1 MKQLDIELVR
11 YEKLKHVKFLV
22 NRIQH
27 RQEHIHN
34 EFELFVVLKGEGVAK
49 IKSHTYDIK
58 EGDIYLINSGEV
70 HSYARNPVNDIVL
83 DHKKDNAPLFLFA
96 QISNHCLREYF
107 PQIRT
112 TVFNSCNLKDYLNEE
127 ETKEVIRLLVE
138 SAKAYFLEENLYP
151 LKILGNISR
160 VLAKCY
166 ERVPYEIISEA
177 QKNNLK
183 QKNLRIERIISYID
197 ANFET
202 QIRLQDLA
210 EQENL
215 SPTHFS
221 HLFTSL
227 FGVTFQDYV
236 NIKRMEQCIR
246 LMPNKEKTLLEISY
260 ESGFSDPKYMNRMFI
275 KHYGYT
281 PKEYRRRIGAEQ
293 VEVKQVIHETETIY
307 SVSDSVNA
315 LTTFEKDFKQTAPY
329 VFKDHPL
336 GWFLTINISIRFV
349 FA

>member
-11 YEKLKHVKFLV
+11 YEKLKHIKFLV

-34 EFELFVVLKGEGVAK
+34 EFELFLVLRGEGVAK

-70 HSYARNPVNDIVL
+70 HSYARNPANDIL
-83 DHKKDNAPLFLFA
+83 DSKKDTAPLFLFA

-112 TVFNSCNLKDYLNEE
+112 TVFNSCNLRDYLSEDE
-127 ETKEVIRLLVE
+127 VKEVTNLLVS

-151 LKILGNISR
+151 LKVLGNISKVIMR
-160 VLAKCY
+160 CY
-166 ERVPYEIISEA
+166 QKVPYEIISEA

-275 KHYGYT
+275 KHFGYT

-307 SVSDSVNA
+307 SVSDSINA
-315 LTTFEKDFKQTAPY
+315 LEAFEKDNQ
-329 VFKDHPL
+329 
-336 GWFLTINISIRFV
+336 
-349 FA
+349 

>member
-1 MKQLDIELVR
+1 MKQLDVELIR

-22 NRIQH
+22 NRIQF
-27 RQEHIHN
+27 RKEHIHN
-34 EFELFVVLKGEGVAK
+34 EFEIFIVLKGSGIAK
-49 IKSHTYDIK
+49 IKNKSYSIK
-58 EGDIYLINSGEV
+58 EGDIFLINSGEV
-70 HSYARNPVNDIVL
+70 HSYMRDPLYTLDVEDTNDV
-83 DHKKDNAPLFLFA
+83 PLFLFV

-112 TVFNSCNLKDYLNEE
+112 TIFNSCNLRDYLSDAEANSM
-127 ETKEVIRLLVE
+127 INLLVQ
-138 SAKAYFLEENLYP
+138 SAKIYFMEEPLYQ
-151 LKILGNISR
+151 LN
-160 VLAKCY
+160 VLSNVAKVLVSCY
-166 ERVPYEIISEA
+166 KQVPHEIISEA
-177 QKNNLK
+177 QKTNLK
-183 QKNLRIERIISYID
+183 QKNLRVERIISYID

-227 FGVTFQDYV
+227 FGVTFQNYV

-275 KHYGYT
+275 KHFGYT
-281 PKEYRRRIGAEQ
+281 PKEYRKRLGMEQ
-293 VEVKQVIHETETIY
+293 KEISQITREFETIY
-307 SVSDSVNA
+307 SLSESIGA
-315 LTTFEKDFKQTAPY
+315 LEEYQKSHAE
-329 VFKDHPL
+329 
-336 GWFLTINISIRFV
+336 
-349 FA
+349 

>member
-1 MKQLDIELVR
+1 MKQLDVELIR

-22 NRIQH
+22 NRIQY
-27 RQEHIHN
+27 RKEHIHN
-34 EFELFVVLKGEGVAK
+34 EFEIFIVLKGSGIAK
-49 IKSHTYDIK
+49 IKNKSYSLK
-58 EGDIYLINSGEV
+58 SGDIFLINSGEV
-70 HSYARNPVNDIVL
+70 HSYMRDPLYTL
-83 DHKKDNAPLFLFA
+83 DVEDTDDVPLFLFV

-112 TVFNSCNLKDYLNEE
+112 TVFNSCNLRDYLSDDEANSM
-127 ETKEVIRLLVE
+127 INLLVQ
-138 SAKAYFLEENLYP
+138 SAKIYFAEEPLYQ
-151 LKILGNISR
+151 LNVLSNI
-160 VLAKCY
+160 AKVIVSCY
-166 ERVPYEIISEA
+166 KQVPHEIISEA
-177 QKNNLK
+177 QKTNLK
-183 QKNLRIERIISYID
+183 QKNLRVERIISYID

-227 FGVTFQDYV
+227 FGVTFQNYV

-275 KHYGYT
+275 KHFGYT
-281 PKEYRRRIGAEQ
+281 PKEYRKRLGMEQ
-293 VEVKQVIHETETIY
+293 KEISQITREFETIY
-307 SVSDSVNA
+307 SVSESITA
-315 LTTFEKDFKQTAPY
+315 LEEYQKTHAE
-329 VFKDHPL
+329 
-336 GWFLTINISIRFV
+336 
-349 FA
+349 

>member
-1 MKQLDIELVR
+1 MKQLDVELIR

-22 NRIQH
+22 NRIQY
-27 RQEHIHN
+27 RKEHIHN
-34 EFELFVVLKGEGVAK
+34 EFEIFIVLKGSGIAK
-49 IKSHTYDIK
+49 IKNKSYSLK
-58 EGDIYLINSGEV
+58 SGDIFLINSGEV
-70 HSYARNPVNDIVL
+70 HSYMRDPLYTL
-83 DHKKDNAPLFLFA
+83 DVEDTDDVPLFLFA

-112 TVFNSCNLKDYLNEE
+112 TVFNSCNLRDYLSDAEANSM
-127 ETKEVIRLLVE
+127 INLLVQ
-138 SAKAYFLEENLYP
+138 SAKIYFAEEPLYQ
-151 LKILGNISR
+151 LNVLSNI
-160 VLAKCY
+160 AKVIVSCY
-166 ERVPYEIISEA
+166 KQVPHEIISEA
-177 QKNNLK
+177 QKTNLK
-183 QKNLRIERIISYID
+183 QKNLRVERIISYID

-227 FGVTFQDYV
+227 FGVTFQNYV

-275 KHYGYT
+275 KHFGYT
-281 PKEYRRRIGAEQ
+281 PKEYRKRLGMEQ
-293 VEVKQVIHETETIY
+293 KEISQITREFETIY
-307 SVSDSVNA
+307 SVSESITA
-315 LTTFEKDFKQTAPY
+315 LEEYQKNHAE
-329 VFKDHPL
+329 
-336 GWFLTINISIRFV
+336 
-349 FA
+349 

>member
-1 MKQLDIELVR
+1 MKQLDVELIR

-22 NRIQH
+22 NRIQF
-27 RQEHIHN
+27 RKEHIHN
-34 EFELFVVLKGEGVAK
+34 EFEIFIVLKGSGIAK
-49 IKSHTYDIK
+49 IKNKSYSLK
-58 EGDIYLINSGEV
+58 EGDIFLINSGEV
-70 HSYARNPVNDIVL
+70 HSYMRDPLYTLDVDDTNDV
-83 DHKKDNAPLFLFA
+83 PLFLFV

-112 TVFNSCNLKDYLNEE
+112 TVFNSCNLRDYLSDEE
-127 ETKEVIRLLVE
+127 ANSMINLLVQSAKIYFMEEPLYQLNVLSNIAKVLVSCYKEV
-138 SAKAYFLEENLYP
+138 P
-151 LKILGNISR
+151 H
-160 VLAKCY
+160 
-166 ERVPYEIISEA
+166 EIISEA
-177 QKNNLK
+177 QKTNLK
-183 QKNLRIERIISYID
+183 QKNLRVERIISYID

-227 FGVTFQDYV
+227 FGVTFQNYV

-275 KHYGYT
+275 KHFGYT
-281 PKEYRRRIGAEQ
+281 PKEYRKRLGMEQ
-293 VEVKQVIHETETIY
+293 KEISQITHEFETIY
-307 SVSDSVNA
+307 SLSESVGA
-315 LTTFEKDFKQTAPY
+315 LEEYQKSHAK
-329 VFKDHPL
+329 
-336 GWFLTINISIRFV
+336 
-349 FA
+349 

>member
-1 MKQLDIELVR
+1 MKQLDVELIR

-22 NRIQH
+22 NRIQF
-27 RQEHIHN
+27 RKEHIHN
-34 EFELFVVLKGEGVAK
+34 EFEIFIVLKGSGIAK
-49 IKSHTYDIK
+49 IKNKSYSLK
-58 EGDIYLINSGEV
+58 AGDIFLINSGEV
-70 HSYARNPVNDIVL
+70 HSYMRDPLYTL
-83 DHKKDNAPLFLFA
+83 DVEDTDDVPLFLFV

-112 TVFNSCNLKDYLNEE
+112 TIFNSCNLRDYLSDEE
-127 ETKEVIRLLVE
+127 ANSMINLLVQSAKLYFMEDPLYQLNVLSNIAKVLVSCYKEV
-138 SAKAYFLEENLYP
+138 P
-151 LKILGNISR
+151 H
-160 VLAKCY
+160 
-166 ERVPYEIISEA
+166 EIISEA
-177 QKNNLK
+177 QKTNLK
-183 QKNLRIERIISYID
+183 QKNLRVERIISYID

-227 FGVTFQDYV
+227 FGVTFQNYV

-275 KHYGYT
+275 KHFGYT
-281 PKEYRRRIGAEQ
+281 PKEYRKRLGMEQ
-293 VEVKQVIHETETIY
+293 KEISQSDEEFETIY
-307 SVSDSVNA
+307 TIQNSIKA
-315 LTTFEKDFKQTAPY
+315 LDDFIEQHK
-329 VFKDHPL
+329 
-336 GWFLTINISIRFV
+336 
-349 FA
+349 

>member
-1 MKQLDIELVR
+1 MKQLDVELIR

-22 NRIQH
+22 NRIQF
-27 RQEHIHN
+27 RKEHIHN
-34 EFELFVVLKGEGVAK
+34 EFEIFIVLKGSGIAK
-49 IKSHTYDIK
+49 IKNKSYSLK
-58 EGDIYLINSGEV
+58 EGDIFLINSGEV
-70 HSYARNPVNDIVL
+70 HSYMRDPLYTL
-83 DHKKDNAPLFLFA
+83 DVEDTDDVPLFLFV

-112 TVFNSCNLKDYLNEE
+112 TIFNSCNLRDYLTDEE
-127 ETKEVIRLLVE
+127 ANSMINLLVQSAKIYFMEEPLYQLNVLSNIAKVLVSCYKEV
-138 SAKAYFLEENLYP
+138 P
-151 LKILGNISR
+151 H
-160 VLAKCY
+160 
-166 ERVPYEIISEA
+166 EIISEA
-177 QKNNLK
+177 QKTNLK
-183 QKNLRIERIISYID
+183 QKNLRVERIISYID

-227 FGVTFQDYV
+227 FGVTFQNYV

-275 KHYGYT
+275 KHFGYT
-281 PKEYRRRIGAEQ
+281 PKEYRKRLGMEQ
-293 VEVKQVIHETETIY
+293 KEISQITREFETIY
-307 SVSDSVNA
+307 SLSESIGA
-315 LTTFEKDFKQTAPY
+315 LEEYQKS
-329 VFKDHPL
+329 H
-336 GWFLTINISIRFV
+336 S
-349 FA
+349 

>member
-22 NRIQH
+22 NRIQL

-34 EFELFVVLKGEGVAK
+34 EFEFFIVLRGEGVAK

-70 HSYARNPVNDIVL
+70 HSYARNPVSNIVL
-83 DHKKDNAPLFLFA
+83 DREKDTAPLFLFV

-112 TVFNSCNLKDYLNEE
+112 TVFNTCNLRDYLSDEE
-127 ETKEVIRLLVE
+127 LKTLITLLVD
-138 SAKAYFLEENLYP
+138 SAKAYFLEEPLYQ
-151 LKILGNISR
+151 LNILSNVAK
-160 VLAKCY
+160 VLTTCY
-166 ERVPYEIISEA
+166 KKVPYEIISEA
-177 QKNNLK
+177 QKTNLK
-183 QKNLRIERIISYID
+183 QKNLRVERIISYID

-227 FGVTFQDYV
+227 FGVTFQNYV

-275 KHYGYT
+275 KHFGYT
-281 PKEYRRRIGAEQ
+281 PKEYRKRLGMEQ
-293 VEVKQVIHETETIY
+293 KEISQITREFENIY
-307 SVSDSVNA
+307 SINDSIKA
-315 LTTFEKDFKQTAPY
+315 LNDFEEQLNK
-329 VFKDHPL
+329 
-336 GWFLTINISIRFV
+336 
-349 FA
+349 

>member
-11 YEKLKHVKFLV
+11 YEKLKHIKFLV

-34 EFELFVVLKGEGVAK
+34 EFELFLVLRGEGVAK

-70 HSYARNPVNDIVL
+70 HSYARNPASDIL
-83 DHKKDNAPLFLFA
+83 DSKKDSAPLFLFV

-112 TVFNSCNLKDYLNEE
+112 TVFNSCNLRDYLSEE
-127 ETKEVIRLLVE
+127 EVKEVSNLLVQ

-151 LKILGNISR
+151 LKVLGNISKVIMR
-160 VLAKCY
+160 CY
-166 ERVPYEIISEA
+166 QKVPYEIISEA

-275 KHYGYT
+275 KHFGYT

-307 SVSDSVNA
+307 SVTDSINA
-315 LTTFEKDFKQTAPY
+315 LEAFEKDNQ
-329 VFKDHPL
+329 
-336 GWFLTINISIRFV
+336 
-349 FA
+349 

>member
-1 MKQLDIELVR
+1 MVIFLWHTNIGDKSMKQLDIELVR
-11 YEKLKHVKFLV
+11 YEKLKHIKFLV

-34 EFELFVVLKGEGVAK
+34 EFELFLVLRGEGVAK

-70 HSYARNPVNDIVL
+70 HSYARNPANDIL
-83 DHKKDNAPLFLFA
+83 DSKKDTAPLFLFA

-112 TVFNSCNLKDYLNEE
+112 TVFNSCNLRDYLSEDE
-127 ETKEVIRLLVE
+127 VKEVTNLLVS

-151 LKILGNISR
+151 LKVLGNISKVIMR
-160 VLAKCY
+160 CY
-166 ERVPYEIISEA
+166 QKVPYEIISEA

-275 KHYGYT
+275 KHFGYT

-307 SVSDSVNA
+307 SVSDSINA
-315 LTTFEKDFKQTAPY
+315 LEAFEKDNQ
-329 VFKDHPL
+329 
-336 GWFLTINISIRFV
+336 
-349 FA
+349 

>member
-11 YEKLKHVKFLV
+11 YEKLKHIKFLV

-34 EFELFVVLKGEGVAK
+34 EFELFLVLRGEGVAK

-70 HSYARNPVNDIVL
+70 HSYARNPANDIL
-83 DHKKDNAPLFLFA
+83 DSKKDNAPLFLFV

-112 TVFNSCNLKDYLNEE
+112 TVFNSCNLRDYLSEAE
-127 ETKEVIRLLVE
+127 VKEVTDLLVQ

-151 LKILGNISR
+151 LKVLGNISKVIMR
-160 VLAKCY
+160 CY
-166 ERVPYEIISEA
+166 QRVPYEIISEA

-275 KHYGYT
+275 KHFGYT

-307 SVSDSVNA
+307 SVSDSINA
-315 LTTFEKDFKQTAPY
+315 LEAFEKDNQ
-329 VFKDHPL
+329 
-336 GWFLTINISIRFV
+336 
-349 FA
+349 

>member
-1 MKQLDIELVR
+1 MKQLDVELIR

-22 NRIQH
+22 NRIQF
-27 RQEHIHN
+27 RKEHIHN
-34 EFELFVVLKGEGVAK
+34 EFEIFIVLKGSGIAK
-49 IKSHTYDIK
+49 IKNESCSLK
-58 EGDIYLINSGEV
+58 EGDIFLINSGEV
-70 HSYARNPVNDIVL
+70 HSYMRDPLYTL
-83 DHKKDNAPLFLFA
+83 DVEDTDDVPLFLFV

-112 TVFNSCNLKDYLNEE
+112 TIFNSCNLRDYLSDEE
-127 ETKEVIRLLVE
+127 ANSIINLLVQSAKIYFMEEPLYQLNVLSNIAKVLVSCYKEV
-138 SAKAYFLEENLYP
+138 P
-151 LKILGNISR
+151 H
-160 VLAKCY
+160 
-166 ERVPYEIISEA
+166 EIISEA
-177 QKNNLK
+177 QKTNLK
-183 QKNLRIERIISYID
+183 QKNLRVERIISYID

-227 FGVTFQDYV
+227 FGVTFQNYV

-275 KHYGYT
+275 KHFGYT
-281 PKEYRRRIGAEQ
+281 PKEYRKRLGVEQ
-293 VEVKQVIHETETIY
+293 KEISQITREFETIY
-307 SVSDSVNA
+307 SLSESIGA
-315 LTTFEKDFKQTAPY
+315 LEEYQKS
-329 VFKDHPL
+329 H
-336 GWFLTINISIRFV
+336 S
-349 FA
+349 

>member
-22 NRIQH
+22 NRIQQ

-34 EFELFVVLKGEGVAK
+34 EFEFFVVLQGEGQAK
-49 IKSHTYDIK
+49 IKSHLYELK
-58 EGDIYLINSGEV
+58 EGDVYLINSGEV
-70 HSYARNPVNDIVL
+70 HAYSRNPVSSISPD
-83 DHKKDNAPLFLFA
+83 KEKDTAPLFLFV

-112 TVFNSCNLKDYLNEE
+112 TVFNSCNLRDYLSEQE
-127 ETKEVIRLLVE
+127 AQEVVALLVE
-138 SAKAYFLEENLYP
+138 SAKLYFQEEKLYQ
-151 LKILGNISR
+151 LKILGDISR
-160 VLAKCY
+160 VLTRCY
-166 ERVPYEIISEA
+166 EKVPYEIISEA

-260 ESGFSDPKYMNRMFI
+260 ESGFSDPKYMNRMFL
-275 KHYGYT
+275 KHYGVT
-281 PKEYRRRIGAEQ
+281 PKEYRRRLGGEQ
-293 VEVKQVIHETETIY
+293 VEIKQVIHETETIY
-307 SVSDSVNA
+307 NITDSINA
-315 LTTFEKDFKQTAPY
+315 LIAFQKEHK
-329 VFKDHPL
+329 
-336 GWFLTINISIRFV
+336 
-349 FA
+349 

>member
-1 MKQLDIELVR
+1 MKQLYIELVR
-11 YEKLKHVKFLV
+11 YENLKHIKFLV

-34 EFELFVVLKGEGVAK
+34 EFELFLVLRGEGVAK

-70 HSYARNPVNDIVL
+70 HSYARNPANDIL
-83 DHKKDNAPLFLFA
+83 DSKKDTAPLFLFA

-112 TVFNSCNLKDYLNEE
+112 TVFNSCNLRDYLSEDE
-127 ETKEVIRLLVE
+127 VKEVTNLLVS

-151 LKILGNISR
+151 LKVLGNISKVIMR
-160 VLAKCY
+160 CY
-166 ERVPYEIISEA
+166 QKVPYEIISEA

-236 NIKRMEQCIR
+236 DIKRMEQCIR

-275 KHYGYT
+275 KHFGYT

-307 SVSDSVNA
+307 SVSDSINA
-315 LTTFEKDFKQTAPY
+315 LEAFEKDNQ
-329 VFKDHPL
+329 
-336 GWFLTINISIRFV
+336 
-349 FA
+349 

>member
-1 MKQLDIELVR
+1 MKQLDVELIR

-22 NRIQH
+22 NRIQF
-27 RQEHIHN
+27 RKEHIHN
-34 EFELFVVLKGEGVAK
+34 EFEIFIVLKGSGIAK
-49 IKSHTYDIK
+49 IKNKSYSLK
-58 EGDIYLINSGEV
+58 EGDIFLINSGEV
-70 HSYARNPVNDIVL
+70 HSYMRDPLYTL
-83 DHKKDNAPLFLFA
+83 DVEDTDDVPLFLFV

-112 TVFNSCNLKDYLNEE
+112 TIFNSCNLRDYLSDEE
-127 ETKEVIRLLVE
+127 ANSMINLLVQSAKIYFMEEPLYQLNVLSNIAKVLVSCYKEV
-138 SAKAYFLEENLYP
+138 P
-151 LKILGNISR
+151 H
-160 VLAKCY
+160 
-166 ERVPYEIISEA
+166 EIISEA
-177 QKNNLK
+177 QKTNLK
-183 QKNLRIERIISYID
+183 QKNLRVERIISYID

-227 FGVTFQDYV
+227 FGVTFQNYV

-275 KHYGYT
+275 KHFGYT
-281 PKEYRRRIGAEQ
+281 PKEYRKRLGKEQ
-293 VEVKQVIHETETIY
+293 KEISQITREFETIY
-307 SVSDSVNA
+307 SLSESIGA
-315 LTTFEKDFKQTAPY
+315 LEEYQKS
-329 VFKDHPL
+329 H
-336 GWFLTINISIRFV
+336 S
-349 FA
+349 

>member
-11 YEKLKHVKFLV
+11 YEKLKHVKFLI
-22 NRIQH
+22 NRIQL

-34 EFELFVVLKGEGVAK
+34 EFEFFVVLRGEGRAK
-49 IKSHTYDIK
+49 IKNHTFEIK
-58 EGDIYLINSGEV
+58 EGDVYLINSGEV
-70 HSYARNPVNDIVL
+70 HSYCRVPASNIIL
-83 DHKKDNAPLFLFA
+83 DREKDSAPLFLFA

-112 TVFNSCNLKDYLNEE
+112 TVFNSGNLRDFMKEE
-127 ETKEVIRLLVE
+127 EVESVVNDLVE
-138 SAKAYFLEENLYP
+138 SAKLYFLEEPLYQ
-151 LKILGNISR
+151 LKVLGRLSR
-160 VLAKCY
+160 VLTKCY
-166 ERVPYEIISEA
+166 EKVPYEIISEA
-177 QKNNLK
+177 QKNTLK

-275 KHYGYT
+275 KHFGYT
-281 PKEYRRRIGAEQ
+281 PKEYRRRLGVEQ
-293 VEVKQVIHETETIY
+293 VEVKQVIHERETIY
-307 SVSDSVNA
+307 NVSDSINA
-315 LTTFEKDFKQTAPY
+315 INAFEKNYQEKKKAENGD
-329 VFKDHPL
+329 
-336 GWFLTINISIRFV
+336 I
-349 FA
+349 

>member
-1 MKQLDIELVR
+1 MKQLDVELIR

-22 NRIQH
+22 NRIQF
-27 RQEHIHN
+27 RKEHIHN
-34 EFELFVVLKGEGVAK
+34 EFEIFIVLKGSGIAK
-49 IKSHTYDIK
+49 IKNKSYSLK
-58 EGDIYLINSGEV
+58 EGDIFLINSGEV
-70 HSYARNPVNDIVL
+70 HSYMRDPLYTL
-83 DHKKDNAPLFLFA
+83 DVEDTDDVPLFLFV

-112 TVFNSCNLKDYLNEE
+112 TIFNSCNLKDYLSDEE
-127 ETKEVIRLLVE
+127 ANSMINLLVQSAKIYFMEEPLYQLNVLSNIAKVLVSCYKEV
-138 SAKAYFLEENLYP
+138 P
-151 LKILGNISR
+151 H
-160 VLAKCY
+160 
-166 ERVPYEIISEA
+166 EIISEA
-177 QKNNLK
+177 QKTNLK
-183 QKNLRIERIISYID
+183 QKNLRVERIISYID

-227 FGVTFQDYV
+227 FGVTFQNYV

-275 KHYGYT
+275 KHFGYT
-281 PKEYRRRIGAEQ
+281 PKEYRKRLGMEQ
-293 VEVKQVIHETETIY
+293 KEISQITREFETIY
-307 SVSDSVNA
+307 SLSESIGA
-315 LTTFEKDFKQTAPY
+315 LEEYQKSHAK
-329 VFKDHPL
+329 
-336 GWFLTINISIRFV
+336 
-349 FA
+349 

>member
-1 MKQLDIELVR
+1 MKQLDVELIR

-22 NRIQH
+22 NRIQF
-27 RQEHIHN
+27 RKEHIHN
-34 EFELFVVLKGEGVAK
+34 EFEIFIVLKGSGIAK
-49 IKSHTYDIK
+49 IKNKSYSLK
-58 EGDIYLINSGEV
+58 AGDIFLINSGEV
-70 HSYARNPVNDIVL
+70 HSYMRDPLYTL
-83 DHKKDNAPLFLFA
+83 DVEDTDDVPLFLFV

-112 TVFNSCNLKDYLNEE
+112 TIFNSCNLRDYLSDEE
-127 ETKEVIRLLVE
+127 ANSMINLLVQSAKLYFMEDPLYQLNVLSNIAKVLVSCYKEV
-138 SAKAYFLEENLYP
+138 P
-151 LKILGNISR
+151 H
-160 VLAKCY
+160 
-166 ERVPYEIISEA
+166 EIISEA
-177 QKNNLK
+177 QKTNLK
-183 QKNLRIERIISYID
+183 QKNLRVERIISYID

-227 FGVTFQDYV
+227 FGVTFQNYV

-275 KHYGYT
+275 KHFGYT
-281 PKEYRRRIGAEQ
+281 PKEYRRRMGAEQ

-307 SVSDSVNA
+307 SVTDSINA
-315 LTTFEKDFKQTAPY
+315 LEAFQKDNK
-329 VFKDHPL
+329 
-336 GWFLTINISIRFV
+336 
-349 FA
+349 

>member
-1 MKQLDIELVR
+1 MKQLDVELIR

-22 NRIQH
+22 NSIQF
-27 RQEHIHN
+27 RKEHIHN
-34 EFELFVVLKGEGVAK
+34 EFEIFIVLKGSGIAK
-49 IKSHTYDIK
+49 IKNKSYSLK
-58 EGDIYLINSGEV
+58 AGDVYLINSGEV
-70 HSYARNPVNDIVL
+70 HSYMRNPLYTL
-83 DHKKDNAPLFLFA
+83 DMDNVDDAPLFLFV

-112 TVFNSCNLKDYLNEE
+112 TIFNSCNLRDYLNEDE
-127 ETKEVIRLLVE
+127 IKSLVRLLVA
-138 SAKAYFLEENLYP
+138 SAKIYFLEQPLYQ
-151 LKILGNISR
+151 LDILSNIAK
-160 VLAKCY
+160 VLTVCY
-166 ERVPYEIISEA
+166 SKVPHEIISEA
-177 QKNNLK
+177 QKTNLK
-183 QKNLRIERIISYID
+183 QKNLRVERIISYID

-307 SVSDSVNA
+307 NVTDSVNA
-315 LTTFEKDFKQTAPY
+315 LTAFERDLKEKD
-329 VFKDHPL
+329 
-336 GWFLTINISIRFV
+336 
-349 FA
+349 

>member
-22 NRIQH
+22 NRSQQ

-34 EFELFVVLKGEGVAK
+34 ECEIFVVLRGEGIAK
-49 IKSHTYDIK
+49 IKSHTYTIK
-58 EGDIYLINSGEV
+58 EGDVFLINSGEV
-70 HSYARNPVNDIVL
+70 HAYSRNPVSNIVL
-83 DHKKDNAPLFLFA
+83 DRYKDSAPLFLFA
-96 QISNHCLREYF
+96 QISNHFLREYF

-112 TVFNSCNLKDYLNEE
+112 TVFNSCNLRDYLSEDDVKDVVGLLIE
-127 ETKEVIRLLVE
+127 ASRL
-138 SAKAYFLEENLYP
+138 YFLEENLYQ
-151 LKILGNISR
+151 LKIIGNLAR
-160 VLAKCY
+160 VVTRCY
-166 ERVPYEIISEA
+166 EKVPYEIISEA
-177 QKNNLK
+177 QKNNLI
-183 QKNLRIERIISYID
+183 QKNFRIERIISYID

-307 SVSDSVNA
+307 SVTDSVKA
-315 LTTFEKDFKQTAPY
+315 IDEFESAFKELEAKGITFKRD
-329 VFKDHPL
+329 
-336 GWFLTINISIRFV
+336 
-349 FA
+349 

>member
-11 YEKLKHVKFLV
+11 YEKLKHIKFLV

-34 EFELFVVLKGEGVAK
+34 EFELFLVLRGEGVAK

-70 HSYARNPVNDIVL
+70 HSYARNPANDIL
-83 DHKKDNAPLFLFA
+83 DAKKDTAPLFLFV

-112 TVFNSCNLKDYLNEE
+112 TVFNSCNLRDYLSEE
-127 ETKEVIRLLVE
+127 EAREVTNLLVE
-138 SAKAYFLEENLYP
+138 SAKAYFIEENLYP
-151 LKILGNISR
+151 LKVLGNISKVIMR
-160 VLAKCY
+160 CY
-166 ERVPYEIISEA
+166 QKVPYEIISEA

-275 KHYGYT
+275 KHFGYT

-307 SVSDSVNA
+307 SVSDSINA
-315 LTTFEKDFKQTAPY
+315 LEAFEKDIQ
-329 VFKDHPL
+329 
-336 GWFLTINISIRFV
+336 
-349 FA
+349 

>member
-22 NRIQH
+22 NRIQQ

-34 EFELFVVLKGEGVAK
+34 EFEFFVVLRGEGVAK
-49 IKSHTYDIK
+49 IKSHTYNIK
-58 EGDIYLINSGEV
+58 QGDAYLINSGEV
-70 HSYARNPVNDIVL
+70 HAYSRNPVSNIVL
-83 DHKKDNAPLFLFA
+83 DKMKDSAPLFLFV

-112 TVFNSCNLKDYLNEE
+112 TVFNSCNLRDYMKEE
-127 ETKEVIRLLVE
+127 DVEEVVNLLVE
-138 SAKAYFLEENLYP
+138 SARLYFLEDNLYQ
-151 LKILGNISR
+151 LKILGNIAQ
-160 VLAKCY
+160 VLTRCY
-166 ERVPYEIISEA
+166 EKVPYEIISEA

-307 SVSDSVNA
+307 SVSDSVKA
-315 LTTFEKDFKQTAPY
+315 LEEFKATE
-329 VFKDHPL
+329 
-336 GWFLTINISIRFV
+336 
-349 FA
+349 

>member
-1 MKQLDIELVR
+1 MKQLDVELIR

-22 NRIQH
+22 NRIQF
-27 RQEHIHN
+27 RKEHIHN
-34 EFELFVVLKGEGVAK
+34 EFEIFIVLKGSGIAK
-49 IKSHTYDIK
+49 IKNKSYSLK
-58 EGDIYLINSGEV
+58 EGDIFLINSGEV
-70 HSYARNPVNDIVL
+70 HSYMRDPLYTL
-83 DHKKDNAPLFLFA
+83 DVEDTDDVPLFLFV

-112 TVFNSCNLKDYLNEE
+112 TIFNSCNLRDYLSDAEANSM
-127 ETKEVIRLLVE
+127 INLLVQ
-138 SAKAYFLEENLYP
+138 SAKIYFMEEPLYQ
-151 LKILGNISR
+151 LN
-160 VLAKCY
+160 VLSNVAKVLVSCY
-166 ERVPYEIISEA
+166 KQVPHEIISEA
-177 QKNNLK
+177 QKTNLK
-183 QKNLRIERIISYID
+183 QKNLRVERIISYID

-227 FGVTFQDYV
+227 FGVTFQNYV

-275 KHYGYT
+275 KHFGYT
-281 PKEYRRRIGAEQ
+281 PKEYRKRLGMEQ
-293 VEVKQVIHETETIY
+293 KEISQITREFETIY
-307 SVSDSVNA
+307 SLSESIGA
-315 LTTFEKDFKQTAPY
+315 LEEYQKSHAE
-329 VFKDHPL
+329 
-336 GWFLTINISIRFV
+336 
-349 FA
+349 

>member
-22 NRIQH
+22 NRIQQ

-34 EFELFVVLKGEGVAK
+34 EFEFFVVLRGEGVAK

-70 HSYARNPVNDIVL
+70 HAYARNPVSNIVL
-83 DHKKDNAPLFLFA
+83 DRMKDSAPLFLFV

-112 TVFNSCNLKDYLNEE
+112 TVFNSCNLRDFLSESQV
-127 ETKEVIRLLVE
+127 KEVVDLLVE
-138 SAKAYFLEENLYP
+138 SAKLYFLEDSLYQ
-151 LKILGNISR
+151 LKILGNVAR
-160 VLAKCY
+160 VLTRCY
-166 ERVPYEIISEA
+166 EKVPYEIISEA

-307 SVSDSVNA
+307 NVTDSVNA
-315 LTTFEKDFKQTAPY
+315 LTAFERDFKEN
-329 VFKDHPL
+329 L
-336 GWFLTINISIRFV
+336 
-349 FA
+349 

>member
-1 MKQLDIELVR
+1 MKQLDVELIR

-22 NRIQH
+22 NRIQF
-27 RQEHIHN
+27 RKEHIHN
-34 EFELFVVLKGEGVAK
+34 EFEIFIVLKGSGIAK
-49 IKSHTYDIK
+49 IKNKSYSLK
-58 EGDIYLINSGEV
+58 EGDIFLINSGEV
-70 HSYARNPVNDIVL
+70 HSYMRDPLYTL
-83 DHKKDNAPLFLFA
+83 DVEDTDDVPLFLFV

-112 TVFNSCNLKDYLNEE
+112 TVFNSCNLRDYLSDAEANSMINLLVQSAKIYFMEE
-127 ETKEVIRLLVE
+127 PLYQLNVLSNIAKVLVSCYKEV
-138 SAKAYFLEENLYP
+138 P
-151 LKILGNISR
+151 H
-160 VLAKCY
+160 
-166 ERVPYEIISEA
+166 EIISEA
-177 QKNNLK
+177 QKTNLK
-183 QKNLRIERIISYID
+183 QKNLRVERIISYID

-227 FGVTFQDYV
+227 FGVTFQNYV

-275 KHYGYT
+275 KHFGYT
-281 PKEYRRRIGAEQ
+281 PKEYRKRLGMEQ
-293 VEVKQVIHETETIY
+293 KEISQITREFETIY
-307 SVSDSVNA
+307 SLSESIGA
-315 LTTFEKDFKQTAPY
+315 LEEYQKS
-329 VFKDHPL
+329 H
-336 GWFLTINISIRFV
+336 S
-349 FA
+349 

>member
-1 MKQLDIELVR
+1 MKQLDVELIR

-22 NRIQH
+22 NRIQF
-27 RQEHIHN
+27 RKEHIHN
-34 EFELFVVLKGEGVAK
+34 EFEIFIVLKGSGIAK
-49 IKSHTYDIK
+49 IKNKSYSLK
-58 EGDIYLINSGEV
+58 EGDIFLINSGEV
-70 HSYARNPVNDIVL
+70 HSYMRDPLYTL
-83 DHKKDNAPLFLFA
+83 DVEDTDDVPLFLFV

-112 TVFNSCNLKDYLNEE
+112 TIFNSCNLRDYLSDEE
-127 ETKEVIRLLVE
+127 ANSMINLLVQSAKIYFMEEPLYQLNVLSNIAKVLVSCYKEV
-138 SAKAYFLEENLYP
+138 P
-151 LKILGNISR
+151 H
-160 VLAKCY
+160 
-166 ERVPYEIISEA
+166 EIISEA
-177 QKNNLK
+177 QKTNLK
-183 QKNLRIERIISYID
+183 QKNLRVERIISYID

-227 FGVTFQDYV
+227 FGVTFQNYV

-275 KHYGYT
+275 KHFGYT
-281 PKEYRRRIGAEQ
+281 PKEYRKRLGMEQ
-293 VEVKQVIHETETIY
+293 KEISQITREFETIY
-307 SVSDSVNA
+307 SLSESIGA
-315 LTTFEKDFKQTAPY
+315 LEEYQKSHAK
-329 VFKDHPL
+329 
-336 GWFLTINISIRFV
+336 
-349 FA
+349 

>member
-1 MKQLDIELVR
+1 MKQLDVELIR

-22 NRIQH
+22 NRIQF
-27 RQEHIHN
+27 RKEHIHN
-34 EFELFVVLKGEGVAK
+34 EFEIFIVLRGGGIAK
-49 IKSHTYDIK
+49 IKNKSYTLK
-58 EGDIYLINSGEV
+58 AGDVYLINSGEV
-70 HSYARNPVNDIVL
+70 HSYMRDPLYSL
-83 DHKKDNAPLFLFA
+83 DMDDMSDAPLFLFA

-112 TVFNSCNLKDYLNEE
+112 TIFNSCNLRDYLNEE
-127 ETKEVIRLLVE
+127 EVNSLVKLLVK
-138 SAKAYFLEENLYP
+138 SAKIYFTEEPLYQ
-151 LKILGNISR
+151 LNILSN
-160 VLAKCY
+160 VAKALTYCY
-166 ERVPYEIISEA
+166 SKVPHEIISET
-177 QKNNLK
+177 QKTNLK
-183 QKNLRIERIISYID
+183 QKNLRVERIISYID

-227 FGVTFQDYV
+227 FGVTFQNYV

-275 KHYGYT
+275 KHFGYT
-281 PKEYRRRIGAEQ
+281 PKEYRKRLGMEQ
-293 VEVKQVIHETETIY
+293 KEISPIAREFENIY
-307 SVSDSVNA
+307 SVSDAISA
-315 LTTFEKDFKQTAPY
+315 LDEFEKEFTK
-329 VFKDHPL
+329 
-336 GWFLTINISIRFV
+336 
-349 FA
+349 

>member
-1 MKQLDIELVR
+1 MKQLDVELIR

-22 NRIQH
+22 NRIQF
-27 RQEHIHN
+27 RKEHIHN
-34 EFELFVVLKGEGVAK
+34 EFEIFIVLKGSGIAK
-49 IKSHTYDIK
+49 IKNKSYSLK
-58 EGDIYLINSGEV
+58 AGDIFLINSGEV
-70 HSYARNPVNDIVL
+70 HSYMRDPLYTL
-83 DHKKDNAPLFLFA
+83 DVEDTDDVPLFLFV

-112 TVFNSCNLKDYLNEE
+112 TIFNSCNLRDYLSDAEANSM
-127 ETKEVIRLLVE
+127 INLLVQ
-138 SAKAYFLEENLYP
+138 SAKIYFMEEPLYQ
-151 LKILGNISR
+151 LN
-160 VLAKCY
+160 VLSNVAKVLVSCY
-166 ERVPYEIISEA
+166 KQVPHEIISEA
-177 QKNNLK
+177 QKTNLK
-183 QKNLRIERIISYID
+183 QKNLRVERIISYID

-227 FGVTFQDYV
+227 FGVTFQNYV

-275 KHYGYT
+275 KHFGYT
-281 PKEYRRRIGAEQ
+281 PKEYRKRLGMEQ
-293 VEVKQVIHETETIY
+293 KEISQITREFETIY
-307 SVSDSVNA
+307 SLSESIGA
-315 LTTFEKDFKQTAPY
+315 LEEYQKSHAE
-329 VFKDHPL
+329 
-336 GWFLTINISIRFV
+336 
-349 FA
+349 

>member
-1 MKQLDIELVR
+1 MWKREIKTMKQLDIELIR

-27 RQEHIHN
+27 RNEHIHN
-34 EFELFVVLKGEGVAK
+34 EFEFFVVLRGEGVAK
-49 IKSHTYDIK
+49 IKNHTYDIK

-70 HSYARNPVNDIVL
+70 HAYARNPVSNIVL
-83 DHKKDNAPLFLFA
+83 DRMKDSAPLFLFV

-112 TVFNSCNLKDYLNEE
+112 TVFNSCNLRDYLKEE
-127 ETKEVIRLLVE
+127 EAKEVVDLLVE
-138 SAKAYFLEENLYP
+138 SAKLYFLEDKLYQ

-160 VLAKCY
+160 VLTKCY

-227 FGVTFQDYV
+227 FGVTFQNYV

-275 KHYGYT
+275 KHFGYT
-281 PKEYRRRIGAEQ
+281 PKEYRKRLGMEQ
-293 VEVKQVIHETETIY
+293 KEISQITREFETIY
-307 SVSDSVNA
+307 SLSESIAA
-315 LTTFEKDFKQTAPY
+315 LEDYQKTHAE
-329 VFKDHPL
+329 
-336 GWFLTINISIRFV
+336 
-349 FA
+349 

>member
-1 MKQLDIELVR
+1 MKQLDIELIR

-22 NRIQH
+22 NKIQQ
-27 RQEHIHN
+27 RKEHIHN
-34 EFELFVVLKGEGVAK
+34 EFEFFVVLKGEGIAK
-49 IKSHTYDIK
+49 IKSHTYNIK
-58 EGDIYLINSGEV
+58 EGDVYLINSGEV
-70 HSYARNPVNDIVL
+70 HSYARNPNSNIVVERNNDSS
-83 DHKKDNAPLFLFA
+83 PLFLFA

-112 TVFNSCNLKDYLNEE
+112 TIFTSCNLADYLNEE
-127 ETKEVIRLLVE
+127 ERKEVVKLLVE
-138 SAKAYFLEENLYP
+138 SAKLYFLESSYYP
-151 LKILGNISR
+151 LRVLSNVSR
-160 VLAKCY
+160 VLTRCY
-166 ERVPYEIISEA
+166 EKVPYEIISEA

-275 KHYGYT
+275 KHFGYT

-293 VEVKQVIHETETIY
+293 VEIKQVIRETETIY
-307 SVSDSVNA
+307 NVADSINSLSD
-315 LTTFEKDFKQTAPY
+315 FEKR
-329 VFKDHPL
+329 H
-336 GWFLTINISIRFV
+336 N
-349 FA
+349 

>member
-1 MKQLDIELVR
+1 MKQLDVELIR

-22 NRIQH
+22 NRIQF
-27 RQEHIHN
+27 RKEHIHN
-34 EFELFVVLKGEGVAK
+34 EFEIFIVLKGSGIAK
-49 IKSHTYDIK
+49 IKNKSYSLKT
-58 EGDIYLINSGEV
+58 GDIFLINSGEV
-70 HSYARNPVNDIVL
+70 HSYMRDPLYTL
-83 DHKKDNAPLFLFA
+83 DVEDTDDVPLFLFV

-112 TVFNSCNLKDYLNEE
+112 TIFNSCNLRDYLSDEE
-127 ETKEVIRLLVE
+127 ANSMINLLVQSAKLYFMEDPLYQLNVLSNIAKVLVSCYKEV
-138 SAKAYFLEENLYP
+138 P
-151 LKILGNISR
+151 H
-160 VLAKCY
+160 
-166 ERVPYEIISEA
+166 EIISEA
-177 QKNNLK
+177 QKTNLK
-183 QKNLRIERIISYID
+183 QKNLRVERIISYID

-227 FGVTFQDYV
+227 FGVTFQNYV

-275 KHYGYT
+275 KHFGYT
-281 PKEYRRRIGAEQ
+281 PKEYRKRLGMEQ
-293 VEVKQVIHETETIY
+293 KEISQITREFETIY
-307 SVSDSVNA
+307 SLSESIAA
-315 LTTFEKDFKQTAPY
+315 LEEYQKA
-329 VFKDHPL
+329 H
-336 GWFLTINISIRFV
+336 
-349 FA
+349 AE

>member
-1 MKQLDIELVR
+1 MKQLDVELIR

-22 NRIQH
+22 NRIQF
-27 RQEHIHN
+27 RKEHIHN
-34 EFELFVVLKGEGVAK
+34 EFEIFIVLKGSGIAK
-49 IKSHTYDIK
+49 IKNKSYSIK
-58 EGDIYLINSGEV
+58 EGDIFLINSGEV
-70 HSYARNPVNDIVL
+70 HSYMRDPLYTLDVEDTNDV
-83 DHKKDNAPLFLFA
+83 PLFLFV

-112 TVFNSCNLKDYLNEE
+112 TIFNSCNLRDYLSDTEANSM
-127 ETKEVIRLLVE
+127 INLLVQ
-138 SAKAYFLEENLYP
+138 SAKIYFMEEPLYQ
-151 LKILGNISR
+151 LN
-160 VLAKCY
+160 VLSNVAKVLVSCY
-166 ERVPYEIISEA
+166 KQVPHEIISEA
-177 QKNNLK
+177 QKTNLK
-183 QKNLRIERIISYID
+183 QKNLRVERIISYID

-227 FGVTFQDYV
+227 FGVTFQNYV

-275 KHYGYT
+275 KHFGYT
-281 PKEYRRRIGAEQ
+281 PKEYRKRLGMEQ
-293 VEVKQVIHETETIY
+293 KEISQITREFETIY
-307 SVSDSVNA
+307 SLSESIGA
-315 LTTFEKDFKQTAPY
+315 LEEYQKSHAE
-329 VFKDHPL
+329 
-336 GWFLTINISIRFV
+336 
-349 FA
+349 

>member
-1 MKQLDIELVR
+1 MKQLDIELIR

-34 EFELFVVLKGEGVAK
+34 EFEFFVVLKGEGIAK
-49 IKSHTYDIK
+49 IKSHTYEIK
-58 EGDIYLINSGEV
+58 EGDVYLINSGEV
-70 HSYARNPVNDIVL
+70 HSYARNPNSSIL
-83 DHKKDNAPLFLFA
+83 LNQEKDSSPLFLFA

-112 TVFNSCNLKDYLNEE
+112 TVFNSCNLADYMSDDER
-127 ETKEVIRLLVE
+127 KEVVNLLVE

-151 LKILGNISR
+151 LKVLGNVSK
-160 VLAKCY
+160 VLARCY
-166 ERVPYEIISEA
+166 QRVPFEIISEA

-275 KHYGYT
+275 KHFGYT
-281 PKEYRRRIGAEQ
+281 PKEYRRRIGGEQ
-293 VEVKQVIHETETIY
+293 VEVKQVVHETETIY
-307 SVSDSVNA
+307 NVADSIHS
-315 LTTFEKDFKQTAPY
+315 LTDFEKRHA
-329 VFKDHPL
+329 
-336 GWFLTINISIRFV
+336 
-349 FA
+349 